1 MYTQIACT
9 QCMHAPPMLEVWYR
23 CGFVCLS
30 VVGDCAAGSFTYV
43 GPATFI
49 VYIMNV
55 GHVTIDIFPVLVTSK
70 TQPRHY
76 FCSTM

>member
-1 MYTQIACT
+1 MHTMHACT
-9 QCMHAPPMLEVWYR
+9 PHVRGMVQVWL
-23 CGFVCLS
+23 VCLS

-55 GHVTIDIFPVLVTSK
+55 GHVTIDIFPVFVTSK
-70 TQPRHY
+70 TRPRHY